1 MAVVACGAGSWAHA
15 AGPKRTYQKL
25 SALPLTNVR
34 IADGFWTPRIE
45 TCQKV
50 TLPYSFDMCVKTGRI
65 ENFVRAAKG
74 QGKFQGTWFNDSN
87 FVRAA
92 KGQGKFQGTW
102 FNDSDVYKI
111 VEGAAYAL
119 KTTPDAKLQKTADD
133 VIAKIA
139 AAQQPDG
146 YLFNFFVLGNA
157 AERFKHIA
165 RPARHELY
173 TMGHLVEAGAVHY
186 QMTGRRDLLDVA
198 CKVADHID
206 SIFGPGKR
214 MDVPE
219 HQEMELALIKLY
231 EATGQKRYLAL
242 GKFFIDQRGNAEGHK
257 LYGAYSQDHKPVRK
271 QSEAVGHAVRAMYN
285 CISMADLYAHTGD
298 AELLAA
304 CKRLWQSATHR
315 KMYVTGGVG
324 ATGRGEAFSGDYHLP
339 NETAYAETC
348 AQIGLIFFAH
358 RMGLIDPH
366 AEYAD
371 VMERALYNAFLSGLS
386 LAGDRFFYQNRLAAD
401 GRYRRRPWYG
411 CACCPSNV
419 VRVYPKLGRFAIA
432 HDESNIYVNLYLAS
446 TTKVPLKA
454 GPVTLKQQTKYPW
467 DGNIVFVVEPT
478 GQQTFDLNLRIPGW
492 CRDTQTPGGLYT
504 WRKRK
509 RGRKR
514 GTDTSIEAGRLS
526 SEEGVSSIEVSV
538 PLLRPLLRINGKA
551 VEIGKLDKG
560 YCRISRRWTPGDTV
574 ELNLPMPISRIRAH
588 AKITADANRVALQR
602 GPIVYCVEA
611 VDHGGTVRHLA
622 LDPAAKLKAE
632 HRPKLLGGVTVLTG
646 KASARIAGSDKSK
659 PVDLLAIPYYAW
671 DNRTGGEMAVWL
683 PTTPAHA
690 KPIPRPTIAS
700 RAKASASHCNSTD
713 TVGAL
718 NDQITPP
725 NSADLTVPRHT
736 WWPHR
741 GTPEWAQ
748 YDFAAPTTVST
759 IEVYWFDDRKRGNC
773 RVPASWC
780 LLARVSGK
788 WQPVADASKYGVE
801 LDKLNRVTFTPIKT
815 TALRIEVQ
823 LQKDYSGGILEWHV
837 SN

>member
-1 MAVVACGAGSWAHA
+1 MSSKWTILTLMAVVACGPGTWAWG
-15 AGPKRTYQKL
+15 AGPRRAYQKL
-25 SALPLTNVR
+25 SALPLAGVR
-34 IADGFWTPRIE
+34 ITDPFWTPRIE
-45 TCQKV
+45 TCRKV

-65 ENFVRAAKG
+65 ENFVRAAK
-74 QGKFQGTWFNDSN
+74 SE
-87 FVRAA
+87 
-92 KGQGKFQGTW
+92 GKFQGTW

-119 KTTPDAKLQKTADD
+119 KTHPDAKLQKTADD

-186 QMTGRRDLLDVA
+186 RMTGKRDLLDVA

-206 SIFGPGKR
+206 SVFGPGKR

-271 QSEAVGHAVRAMYN
+271 QSEAVGHAVREMYN
-285 CISMADLYAHTGD
+285 CIGMADLYAHTGE

-304 CKRLWQSATHR
+304 CKRLWESATHR

-358 RMGLIDPH
+358 RMGLIDPT

-386 LAGDRFFYQNRLAAD
+386 LSGDRFFYRNLLAAD
-401 GRYRRRPWYG
+401 GKYRRRPWYG

-419 VRVYPKLGRFAIA
+419 VRVYPKLGRFATA
-432 HDESNIYVNLYLAS
+432 HDASSIYVNLYLSS

-467 DGNIVFVVEPT
+467 DGNVVLAVEPT
-478 GQQTFDLNLRIPGW
+478 GEQAFDLCLRIPGW
-492 CRDTQTPGGLYT
+492 CRDAQTPGGLYAWGT
-504 WRKRK
+504 GK
-509 RGRKR
+509 G
-514 GTDTSIEAGRLS
+514 GTDTSIAEGPS
-526 SEEGVSSIEVSV
+526 SVDHRSAIEVSV
-538 PLLRPLLRINGKA
+538 PLLRINGKA
-551 VEIGKLDKG
+551 VAIGKLDKG
-560 YCRISRRWTPGDTV
+560 YCRIGRRWTSGDTV
-574 ELNLPMPISRIRAH
+574 ELHLPMPIRRIRAH

-611 VDHGGTVRHLA
+611 VDHGGTVRHVA
-622 LDPAAKLKAE
+622 LDPDTKLKSE

-646 KASARIAGSDKSK
+646 KANSRVAGSDKLK

-683 PTTPAHA
+683 PTAAALARPV
-690 KPIPRPTIAS
+690 PRPTLAS
-700 RAKASASHCNSTD
+700 RAKATVSHCNPGD

-718 NDQITPP
+718 NDQILPP

-741 GTPEWAQ
+741 GTAEWAQ
-748 YDFAAPTTVST
+748 YDFAAPTTVSA
-759 IEVYWFDDRKRGNC
+759 IEVYWFDDRKTGNC
-773 RVPASWC
+773 RVPASWG
-780 LLARVSGK
+780 LLAQVDGK
-788 WQPVADASKYGVE
+788 WQGVTGASRYGVE
-801 LDKLNRVTFTPIKT
+801 LNKPNCVTFDAIKT
-815 TALRIEVQ
+815 TALRMEVQ
-823 LQKDYSGGILEWHV
+823 LQKGVSGGILEWRV
-837 SN
+837 SK